1 MNEHSASADNMQKK
15 HVVYISVLLLSFA
28 LVTAAV
34 SANIVTAPAPQAA
47 SSLSFSAPAPKA
59 PKRLSMTAIDVG
71 RGDALL
77 ITFPNG
83 KHMLV
88 DAGTKYDADTFVLP
102 YLKSHHVKT
111 LDAIVVT
118 HEHDDHLE
126 GMIEVLKSDVKVLKA
141 YDSGFPLKKADGT
154 VETKLIGQYHSALT
168 HKKVKHKVIR
178 GGDSLQVGSSVA
190 PSRDVKIDVLSPH
203 QTLIKTLKSK
213 LNELKQAAKQLAKKI
228 ISKKQFNKVKNKILH
243 RVLNEGCV
251 VLRLSYGK
259 NRFLMMGDAGSIAA
273 RDITQVHHR
282 SVKADVLKVGHHG
295 FGPVDTKLYSQV
307 FTKKYNKIAI
317 VTYGRL
323 HRNKISTCEPWSKA
337 VKSNLLKQGAKV
349 YSSCKWGNI
358 TVTAYGS
365 GNVLVSTQGLSK
377 KNTCP
382 ACP

>member
-15 HVVYISVLLLSFA
+15 HVVYISVLLSSFA
-28 LVTAAV
+28 LVAAAV
-34 SANIVTAPAPQAA
+34 SANVVTAPAPQAA

-88 DAGTKYDADTFVLP
+88 DGGTKYDADTFVLP

-126 GMIEVLKSDVKVLKA
+126 GMIEVLKHTKVLKA

-154 VETKLIGQYHSALT
+154 IETKLIGQYNGALT

-190 PSRDVKIDVLSPH
+190 PSRDVKIDVLSPYPS
-203 QTLIKTLKSK
+203 LIKTLKSK
-213 LNELKQAAKQLAKKI
+213 LNEVKQAEKQLAKKI
-228 ISKKQFNKVKNKILH
+228 ISKKQFNKVKNRILH
-243 RVLNEGCV
+243 RVLNEGSV
-251 VLRLSYGK
+251 ILRLSYGK
-259 NRFLMMGDAGSIAA
+259 NRFLLMGDAGSIAA
-273 RDITQVHHR
+273 SDITQVHHR

-295 FGPVDTKLYSQV
+295 FGPVDKKLYGQV
-307 FTKKYNKIAI
+307 FTKKYNRIAI
-317 VTYGRL
+317 ITYGRL

-337 VKSNLLKQGAKV
+337 VISNLKKQGAKV
-349 YSSCKWGNI
+349 LSSCKWGNI

-365 GNVLVSTQGLSK
+365 GNVLVSTQGSSK

-382 ACP
+382 LCP

>member
-1 MNEHSASADNMQKK
+1 MQKK

-47 SSLSFSAPAPKA
+47 SSLGFSAPAPK
-59 PKRLSMTAIDVG
+59 RLSLTAIDVG

-126 GMIEVLKSDVKVLKA
+126 GMIEVLKSDVKVLRA

-154 VETKLIGQYHSALT
+154 IETKLIGQYNGALT

-178 GGDSLQVGSSVA
+178 GGGSLQVGSSVA
-190 PSRDVKIDVLSPH
+190 PSQDVKIDVLSPH
-203 QTLIKTLKSK
+203 QTLINKLKK
-213 LNELKQAAKQLAKKI
+213 EFHN
-228 ISKKQFNKVKNKILH
+228 NILSSH
-243 RVLNEGCV
+243 RVVNEGSV

-273 RDITQVHHR
+273 NDITQVHHR

-295 FGPVDTKLYSQV
+295 FAPADKKLYSQV
-307 FTKKYNKIAI
+307 FTKKYNKTAI
-317 VTYGRL
+317 ITYGPLYRT
-323 HRNKISTCEPWSKA
+323 KTGVCEGWSKA
-337 VKSNLLKQGAKV
+337 VKINLQKHGAKV
-349 YSSCKWGNI
+349 YSSCKAGDI
-358 TVTAYGS
+358 TVTAYGT
-365 GNVLVSTQGLSK
+365 GNIKVHSSKQGISNK
-377 KNTCP
+377 GACMGQKHHTCP
-382 ACP
+382 